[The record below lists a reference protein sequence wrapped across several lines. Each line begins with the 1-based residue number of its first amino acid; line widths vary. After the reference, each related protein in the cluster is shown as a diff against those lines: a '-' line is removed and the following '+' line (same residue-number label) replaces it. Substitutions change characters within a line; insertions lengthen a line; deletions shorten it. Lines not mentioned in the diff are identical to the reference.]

1 MKHFFLYLTL
11 FLSIGLSQSVLQNA
25 SVHSNEMNRSV
36 EPDLC
41 GSPWKENRS
50 ECQLYPEIFTEEQ
63 MAAQLEKMRTM
74 YPDEYQRMLMPK
86 ALNKTYKIG
95 MTEKF
100 WVNVDDGNGGSKSE
114 QITAQ
119 LLAKGTRNAIWADIN
134 QINENNNIN
143 NDSAIEYLEF
153 LEQKTPPTS
162 VDSTKG
168 SWELVTTY
176 FGNEPNFDGDNITD
190 YLFADIYSGAA
201 GYFSPSDQSNG
212 AGSNQRDILY
222 IDCNIS
228 NSYAKSTIAHEHQ
241 HLIHS
246 NYTGKGR
253 SFNEG
258 MSEMAIVLTG
268 YGSVGFNPNSYLSR
282 VGSIG
287 WEWEGESENYSMTG
301 LFVVYFAEQLGYGSL
316 LKFQEIDASGWT
328 AFQRL
333 LNIYETGMSYK
344 TWIQN
349 WHIANY
355 LNDKDIAPIY
365 GYDYVGI
372 GNASATKWHTTG
384 VVDSDE
390 LTVGNFD
397 VNYIYYS
404 SSADSLPITFTGSG
418 ALGLNPDYKSLEFTD
433 NGINIKSLENEQ
445 EHIVKDENYK
455 VNSAVFVVSN
465 LNPVDSKYSYVS
477 TGENTGGWFA
487 ATEIGYDDGV
497 VDAFQLSSGGSFG
510 YFGCGGRIDCGFGV
524 SFDPQVAENQ
534 LISTSINM
542 GFAQDFSSGA
552 AIPASADKDF
562 DLHIWKVADDNGG
575 VVDVM
580 PPIKIDAKERG
591 ISGIGWVN
599 IDLTPYAEY
608 LTNLDE
614 IIIGAVEDDTLG
626 VYFGMSSD
634 SPNKNYT
641 YIYGANTVG
650 PITNTT
656 VSGGDQLDGWNL
668 MFRSTWLVK
677 NTTIPDLHAGF
688 VQHSVFNDQM
698 KIYILGNSVFN
709 DEELNVY
716 VTNENEVE
724 YLVTAPLASS
734 NSTISSSYK
743 LKNSGSL
750 DIRVSGSYLYSALPF
765 DTTFKYNVGYA
776 DLTKPLAAASR
787 DGRYKLTLA
796 ENSFN
801 EKTYV
806 VIGKNSHLKNEEM
819 INQNVLSDIYTV
831 GPIDKNLNTPGYIS
845 FEIDQL
851 NSSVSI
857 GYWDGD
863 SWRELQSH
871 VTEDKRSVFAY
882 SDMLGHFALIKKGS
896 GAPLSAIEEISV
908 PTQYALSQNY
918 PNPFNPETRISY
930 DIISSG
936 MVSIIVYDI
945 LGRKIVDLVNEIKT
959 PGRYNVLWN
968 GNDALGN
975 PVGSGV
981 YLYQL
986 KSGQFSKTRKMVISR

>member
-1 MKHFFLYLTL
+1 MD
-11 FLSIGLSQSVLQNA
+11 SRIS
-25 SVHSNEMNRSV
+25 
-36 EPDLC
+36 
-41 GSPWKENRS
+41 
-50 ECQLYPEIFTEEQ
+50 
-63 MAAQLEKMRTM
+63 
-74 YPDEYQRMLMPK
+74 K
-86 ALNKTYKIG
+86 A
-95 MTEKF
+95 F
-100 WVNVDDGNGGSKSE
+100 
-114 QITAQ
+114 
-119 LLAKGTRNAIWADIN
+119 
-134 QINENNNIN
+134 
-143 NDSAIEYLEF
+143 
-153 LEQKTPPTS
+153 
-162 VDSTKG
+162 
-168 SWELVTTY
+168 
-176 FGNEPNFDGDNITD
+176 
-190 YLFADIYSGAA
+190 
-201 GYFSPSDQSNG
+201 
-212 AGSNQRDILY
+212 
-222 IDCNIS
+222 
-228 NSYAKSTIAHEHQ
+228 AKSTLAHEFQ
-241 HLIHS
+241 HLLHY

-253 SFNEG
+253 KFNEG
-258 MSEMAIVLTG
+258 MSEVASVITG
-268 YGSVGFNPNSYLSR
+268 TGFPGFNPGSYLSR
-282 VGSIG
+282 VGDTG
-287 WEWEGESENYSMTG
+287 WAFELDGSHYSMGG
-301 LFVVYFAEQLGYGSL
+301 LFVLYFAEQLGYASL
-316 LKFQEIDASGWT
+316 LKFQEIDASDLN

-333 LNIYETGMSYK
+333 LNIYNTGKSVK
-344 TWIQN
+344 SWFKQ
-349 WHIANY
+349 WHIANL
-355 LNDKDIAPIY
+355 LNDKTINPLY
-365 GYDYVGI
+365 GYDYDRVGRANI
-372 GNASATKWHTTG
+372 NNLHTTG
-384 VVDSDE
+384 QVQSDNIN
-390 LTVGNFD
+390 VYNYD
-397 VNYIYYS
+397 VNYIKFTT
-404 SSADSLPITFTGSG
+404 SADSLPITFSSSSMMVP
-418 ALGLNPDYKSLEFTD
+418 AYQSLEFTGD
-433 NGINIKSLENEQ
+433 TSFTIKTLENNQ
-445 EHIVKDENYK
+445 KHIVKDASSK
-455 VNSAVFVVSN
+455 VKEVVFVVSN
-465 LNPVDSKYSYVS
+465 VNPVAATYTYKSE
-477 TGENTGGWFA
+477 GENSGGWFGDI
-487 ATEIGYDDGV
+487 EIAYDDGV

-524 SFDPQVAENQ
+524 AFDPQVAENQ
-534 LISTSINM
+534 LISASINM
-542 GFAQDFSSGA
+542 GFAQDFSSGS

-562 DLHIWKVADDNGG
+562 DFHIWRVVDDNGG

-608 LTNLDE
+608 LTNLGE
-614 IIIGAVEDDTLG
+614 IIIGGVEDDTLG

-641 YIYGANTVG
+641 YIYGGNTVG

-668 MFRSTWLVK
+668 MFRTNWLVK
-677 NTTIPDLHAGF
+677 NTTVPDLHAGF
-688 VQHSVFNDQM
+688 MQHSVFNDQM
-698 KIYILGNSVFN
+698 KVYILGNSVFN

-796 ENSFN
+796 ENSFD

-806 VIGKNSHLKNEEM
+806 VIGKNSHLKNNEM

-831 GPIDKNLNTPGYIS
+831 GPIDMNLNTPGHIS

-851 NSSVSI
+851 NSNVSI

-863 SWRELQSH
+863 SWRELQSY
-871 VTEDKRSVFAY
+871 VTEDKKSVFAY
-882 SDMLGHFALIKKGS
+882 LDMLGHFALIEKGS
-896 GAPLSAIEEISV
+896 GAPLSTVEEMSV

-930 DIISSG
+930 DIVSSG
-936 MVSIIVYDI
+936 MVSIVVYDI
-945 LGRKIVDLVNEIKT
+945 LGRKIVDLVNESKV